1 MNEDNCYISSDLDKL
16 KKILGGYAGYSSYD
30 SYDFY
35 STNLIFGSP
44 YKIAHK
50 NYKFALSVNNNEKDI
65 VKAESILG
73 RVLGLSSLQTIRRNI
88 RLTGDLNTFNY
99 TLDNKTRGKY
109 YNEVVYIISSN
120 DEILGIKNYHDV
132 VYIISSNDE
141 ILGIKNYYDVVDRA
155 DLKIFT
161 LDTFLKAC
169 PFLVGNIVNFRNTG
183 VFLEIDSVIYDK
195 GEFKYKLKT
204 ELEPDLLWTKEDFV
218 R

>member
-1 MNEDNCYISSDLDKL
+1 MNEDNCYISSDLDTL
-16 KKILGGYAGYSSYD
+16 KKILGLYAGYSSYD
-30 SYDFY
+30 SYDFS
-35 STNLIFGSP
+35 STDLIFGSP

-73 RVLGLSSLQTIRRNI
+73 KVLGLSSLQTIRRNI

-132 VYIISSNDE
+132 V
-141 ILGIKNYYDVVDRA
+141 DRA

-183 VFLEIDSVIYDK
+183 VFLEIDSVIYDN

>member
-1 MNEDNCYISSDLDKL
+1 MNEDNCYISSDLDTL

-30 SYDFY
+30 SYDF
-35 STNLIFGSP
+35 SNTGLIFGSP
-44 YKIAHK
+44 YKIVHK
-50 NYKFALSVNNNEKDI
+50 NYKFALLVKNDEKDI

-73 RVLGLSSLQTIRRNI
+73 RVLGLSSLQTIRRDI
-88 RLTGDLNTFNY
+88 RLTGDFNTFNY
-99 TLDNKTRGKY
+99 TLGDNKTRGKY
-109 YNEVVYIISSN
+109 Y
-120 DEILGIKNYHDV
+120 DDV

-141 ILGIKNYYDVVDRA
+141 ILGIKNYRDVVDRKA
-155 DLKIFT
+155 ELKIFT
-161 LDTFLKAC
+161 LDTFLEAC

-183 VFLEIDSVIYDK
+183 VLLEIDSVIYDK